1 MAIRILPWD
10 ILDIL
15 SKQKFNNE
23 AEYLAFFRN
32 TVLPDTASKE
42 KYISQIKEKVSEGVV
57 WAKEFAKF
65 HQRYKDGFPF
75 KFDEKNTILNFG
87 DQSSFLIKPQYAAY
101 HNVRKIMRDWF
112 IKKLKDEYNLSK
124 PVIYLPPVALNQGES
139 NFVTRRTKVAYLVYI
154 GDLVVKDNLLYSVRN
169 DKTLMPKPVSL
180 SWCVSYFDEEYIC
193 DGVLT
198 FPKKLGSL
206 NTNIL
211 NNALKI

>member
-10 ILDIL
+10 KLDNI

-32 TVLPDTASKE
+32 TILPDTASKE

-139 NFVTRRTKVAYLVYI
+139 NFVTRRTKVAYLVYV

-180 SWCVSYFDEEYIC
+180 SWCVSYFDKEYIC

-198 FPKKLGSL
+198 FPKKFGPL
-206 NTNIL
+206 NTNTL
-211 NNALKI
+211 NDALKI

>member
-10 ILDIL
+10 KLDNI

-139 NFVTRRTKVAYLVYI
+139 NFVTRRTKVAYLVYV

-180 SWCVSYFDEEYIC
+180 SWCVSYFDKEYIC

-198 FPKKLGSL
+198 FPKKLGPL
-206 NTNIL
+206 NAKIL
-211 NNALKI
+211 NESLKI

>member
-10 ILDIL
+10 KLDSI

-32 TVLPDTASKE
+32 TILPDTASKE

>member
-10 ILDIL
+10 KLDNI

-180 SWCVSYFDEEYIC
+180 SWCVSYFDKEYIC

-198 FPKKLGSL
+198 FPKKLGPL
-206 NTNIL
+206 NAKIL
-211 NNALKI
+211 NEALKI

>member
-10 ILDIL
+10 KLDNI

-112 IKKLKDEYNLSK
+112 IKKLRDEYNLSK

-139 NFVTRRTKVAYLVYI
+139 NFVTRRTKVAYLVYV

-206 NTNIL
+206 NINIL

>member
-10 ILDIL
+10 KLDNI
-15 SKQKFNNE
+15 SKQKFKNE
-23 AEYLAFFRN
+23 SEYLAFFRN
-32 TVLPDTASKE
+32 TILPDTASKE

-139 NFVTRRTKVAYLVYI
+139 NFVTRRTKVAYLVYV

-180 SWCVSYFDEEYIC
+180 SWCVSYFDKEYIC

-198 FPKKLGSL
+198 FPKKLGPL
-206 NTNIL
+206 NAKIL
-211 NNALKI
+211 NEDLKI

>member
-10 ILDIL
+10 KLDNI

-32 TVLPDTASKE
+32 TILPDTASKE

-198 FPKKLGSL
+198 FPKKLGPL
-206 NTNIL
+206 NANTL
-211 NNALKI
+211 NDALKI

>member
-10 ILDIL
+10 KLDNI

-75 KFDEKNTILNFG
+75 KFDEKNT
-87 DQSSFLIKPQYAAY
+87 
-101 HNVRKIMRDWF
+101 
-112 IKKLKDEYNLSK
+112 KLCLELFK
-124 PVIYLPPVALNQGES
+124 
-139 NFVTRRTKVAYLVYI
+139 
-154 GDLVVKDNLLYSVRN
+154 
-169 DKTLMPKPVSL
+169 
-180 SWCVSYFDEEYIC
+180 
-193 DGVLT
+193 
-198 FPKKLGSL
+198 
-206 NTNIL
+206 L
-211 NNALKI
+211 NNFTGLIIFLSIFTITL

>member
-10 ILDIL
+10 KLDNI

-112 IKKLKDEYNLSK
+112 IKKLRDEYNLSK
-124 PVIYLPPVALNQGES
+124 PTIYTPPVALNQGES
-139 NFVTRRTKVAYLVYI
+139 NFVTRRTKVAYLVYV

-180 SWCVSYFDEEYIC
+180 SWCVSSFDKEYIC

-198 FPKKLGSL
+198 FPKKLGPL
-206 NTNIL
+206 NAKIL
-211 NNALKI
+211 NEALKI

>member
-10 ILDIL
+10 KLDNI

-32 TVLPDTASKE
+32 TILPDTASKE

-75 KFDEKNTILNFG
+75 KFEEKNTILNFG

-112 IKKLKDEYNLSK
+112 IKKLRDEYNLSK

-139 NFVTRRTKVAYLVYI
+139 NFVTRRTKVAYLVYV

-198 FPKKLGSL
+198 FPKKLGPL
-206 NTNIL
+206 NTNVL
-211 NNALKI
+211 NDALKI

>member
-10 ILDIL
+10 KLDNI

-124 PVIYLPPVALNQGES
+124 PTIYTPPVALNQGES
-139 NFVTRRTKVAYLVYI
+139 NFVTRRTKVAYLVYV

-180 SWCVSYFDEEYIC
+180 SWCVSYFDKEYIC

-198 FPKKLGSL
+198 FPKKLGPL
-206 NTNIL
+206 NAKIL
-211 NNALKI
+211 NEALKI

>member
-10 ILDIL
+10 KLDNI

-112 IKKLKDEYNLSK
+112 IKKLRDEYNLSK
-124 PVIYLPPVALNQGES
+124 PTIYTPPVALNQGES
-139 NFVTRRTKVAYLVYI
+139 NFVTRRTKVAYLVYV

-198 FPKKLGSL
+198 FPKKLGPL
-206 NTNIL
+206 NAKIL
-211 NNALKI
+211 NEALKI

>member
-10 ILDIL
+10 KLDNV

-112 IKKLKDEYNLSK
+112 IKKLRDEYNLSK
-124 PVIYLPPVALNQGES
+124 PTIYTPPVALNQGES
-139 NFVTRRTKVAYLVYI
+139 NFVTRRTKVAYLVYV

-180 SWCVSYFDEEYIC
+180 SWCVSYFDKEYIC

-198 FPKKLGSL
+198 FPKKLGPL
-206 NTNIL
+206 NAKIL
-211 NNALKI
+211 NEALKI

>member
-10 ILDIL
+10 KLDNI

-139 NFVTRRTKVAYLVYI
+139 NFVTRRTKVAYLVYV

-180 SWCVSYFDEEYIC
+180 SWCVSYFDKEYIC
-193 DGVLT
+193 DVVLT
-198 FPKKLGSL
+198 YPKKLGPL
-206 NTNIL
+206 NAKIL
-211 NNALKI
+211 NEALKI

>member
-10 ILDIL
+10 KLDNI

-32 TVLPDTASKE
+32 TILPDTASKE

-139 NFVTRRTKVAYLVYI
+139 NFVTRRTKVAYLVYV

-180 SWCVSYFDEEYIC
+180 SWCVSYFDKEYIC

-198 FPKKLGSL
+198 FPKKLVPL
-206 NTNIL
+206 NAKIL
-211 NNALKI
+211 NEALKI

>member
-10 ILDIL
+10 KLDNI

-75 KFDEKNTILNFG
+75 KFDENNTILNFG

-139 NFVTRRTKVAYLVYI
+139 NFVTRRTKVAYLVYV

-180 SWCVSYFDEEYIC
+180 SWCVSYFDKEYIC

-198 FPKKLGSL
+198 FPKKLGPL
-206 NTNIL
+206 NAKIL
-211 NNALKI
+211 NEALKI

>member
-10 ILDIL
+10 KLDNI

-139 NFVTRRTKVAYLVYI
+139 NFVTRRTKVAYLVDV

-180 SWCVSYFDEEYIC
+180 SWCVSYFDKEYIC

-198 FPKKLGSL
+198 FPKKLGPL
-206 NTNIL
+206 NAKIL
-211 NNALKI
+211 NEALKI

>member
-10 ILDIL
+10 KLDNI

-32 TVLPDTASKE
+32 TLLPDTASKE

-112 IKKLKDEYNLSK
+112 IKKLRDEYNLSK
-124 PVIYLPPVALNQGES
+124 PTIYTPPVALNQGES
-139 NFVTRRTKVAYLVYI
+139 NFVTRRTKVAYLVYV

-180 SWCVSYFDEEYIC
+180 SWCVSYFDKEYIC

-198 FPKKLGSL
+198 FPKKLGPL
-206 NTNIL
+206 NAKIL
-211 NNALKI
+211 NEALKI

>member
-1 MAIRILPWD
+1 MAIKILPWD
-10 ILDIL
+10 KLDNI

-65 HQRYKDGFPF
+65 HQRYKNGFPF

-139 NFVTRRTKVAYLVYI
+139 NFVTRRTKVAYLVYV

-198 FPKKLGSL
+198 FPKKLGPL
-206 NTNIL
+206 NAKIL
-211 NNALKI
+211 NEALKI

>member
-10 ILDIL
+10 KLDNI

-139 NFVTRRTKVAYLVYI
+139 NFVTRRTKVAYLVYV

-198 FPKKLGSL
+198 YPKKLGPL

-211 NNALKI
+211 NGVLKI

>member
-10 ILDIL
+10 KLDNI

-112 IKKLKDEYNLSK
+112 IKKLRDEYNLSK

-139 NFVTRRTKVAYLVYI
+139 NFVTRRTKVAYLVYV

-180 SWCVSYFDEEYIC
+180 SWCVSYFDKEYIC

-198 FPKKLGSL
+198 FPKKLGPL
-206 NTNIL
+206 NAKIL
-211 NNALKI
+211 NEALKI

>member
-1 MAIRILPWD
+1 MAIKILPWD
-10 ILDIL
+10 KLDKVN
-15 SKQKFNNE
+15 KQKFKNE

-32 TVLPDTASKE
+32 TILPDTATKE
-42 KYISQIKEKVSEGVV
+42 KYISQIKEKVSEGVI

-65 HQRYKDGFPF
+65 HQKYKDGYPF

-87 DQSSFLIKPQYAAY
+87 DQSSFIIKPQYAAY

-112 IKKLKDEYNLSK
+112 IKKLRDEYNLSK

-154 GDLVVKDNLLYSVRN
+154 GDLAVKDNLLYSVRR

-198 FPKKLGSL
+198 YPKILGPL

-211 NNALKI
+211 NHNLKI

>member
-10 ILDIL
+10 KLDNI

-32 TVLPDTASKE
+32 TILPDTASKE

-112 IKKLKDEYNLSK
+112 IKKLRDEYNLSK

-139 NFVTRRTKVAYLVYI
+139 NFVTRRTKVAYLVYV

-180 SWCVSYFDEEYIC
+180 SWCVSYFDKEYIC

-198 FPKKLGSL
+198 FPKKLGPL
-206 NTNIL
+206 NAKIL
-211 NNALKI
+211 NEDLKI

>member
-10 ILDIL
+10 KLDNI

-139 NFVTRRTKVAYLVYI
+139 NFVTRRTKVAYLVYV

-180 SWCVSYFDEEYIC
+180 SWCVSYFDKEYIC

-198 FPKKLGSL
+198 FPKKLGPL
-206 NTNIL
+206 NAKIL
-211 NNALKI
+211 NEDLKI

>member
-10 ILDIL
+10 KLDNI

-139 NFVTRRTKVAYLVYI
+139 NFVTRRTKVAYLVYV

-180 SWCVSYFDEEYIC
+180 SWCVSYFDKEYIC

-198 FPKKLGSL
+198 FPKKLGPL
-206 NTNIL
+206 NAKIL
-211 NNALKI
+211 NEALKI

>member
-10 ILDIL
+10 KLDNI

-32 TVLPDTASKE
+32 TILPDTASKE

-112 IKKLKDEYNLSK
+112 IKKLRDEYNLSK

-180 SWCVSYFDEEYIC
+180 SWCVSYFDKEYIC

-198 FPKKLGSL
+198 FPKKLGPL
-206 NTNIL
+206 NAKIL
-211 NNALKI
+211 NEALKI

>member
-10 ILDIL
+10 KLDNI

-32 TVLPDTASKE
+32 TILPDTASKE

-198 FPKKLGSL
+198 FPKKLGPL
-206 NTNIL
+206 NAKIL
-211 NNALKI
+211 NEALKI